1 MAALTAYVFCSLLQI
16 FLILVAFV
24 VTSCCFC
31 QPHGIS
37 ITLLEENVY
46 CTGNFICSSLFAI
59 KVHEKY
65 VYQRKRSFLCLLL
78 LMSGDVK
85 KFPGPT
91 ESNIQ
96 DLLNQKGLKVFHQNI
111 RGLFDNIAKLSTFL
125 DTHENTHIFS
135 LTGTHINNSIPK
147 QLFKIPEYNLI
158 NKNRDFG
165 THGGVT
171 IYTKDGIPFIRRTD
185 LEVNELECIWLEIN
199 FPNTKGFLI
208 SVWY

>member
-1 MAALTAYVFCSLLQI
+1 MAALTGYVLCSSLQI

-37 ITLLEENVY
+37 ITLLEEDVY

-85 KFPGPT
+85 KFQGPT

-96 DLLNQKGLKVFHQNI
+96 DLFNQKGLKVFHQNI

-125 DTHENTHIFS
+125 HTHKNTHIFY
-135 LTGTHINNSIPK
+135 K
-147 QLFKIPEYNLI
+147 A
-158 NKNRDFG
+158 
-165 THGGVT
+165 
-171 IYTKDGIPFIRRTD
+171 
-185 LEVNELECIWLEIN
+185 
-199 FPNTKGFLI
+199 NTAF
-208 SVWY
+208 